1 MTAPMKALFPTLS
14 RRVVTVAIVVLLVI
28 AGAAGVYLHDGS
40 RGDSENSGAEAAM
53 TAPPPTVA
61 VVRVVRRNL
70 KRTIVLSSELN
81 PYDVVKLY
89 AKEPGYLK
97 SIDVDYGSH
106 VTAGETIATLELPE
120 QAADLDKSD
129 AAYGLARAD
138 YDRVASVNHQEPG
151 LIAQAD
157 IDKAH
162 ADYLMAQD
170 QRERASV
177 VEGYSVIAAPFDGV
191 VTKRYV
197 DPGALI
203 EQGTT
208 SSTAMPIV
216 EVADVYRLRLVLEA
230 PESLVPLI
238 HVGMP
243 VSVSIPA
250 TGESFPDRVARFSYD
265 VHRDTRTM
273 HTEVDV
279 LNADLHLKPGMYASA
294 TIDLESRSNAVS
306 VPTQA
311 VATDGTPNVWTVDRD
326 GTIQRREVTLGLK
339 TPDYSEVTRGL
350 AVGDLVFLG
359 DRTAYTVGQR
369 VRPKL
374 VASPTAHA

>member
-1 MTAPMKALFPTLS
+1 MMAAPMKVFLSTLS
-14 RRVVTVAIVVLLVI
+14 RPVFAVAIAAVLI
-28 AGAAGVYLHDGS
+28 AVAVGVYLHDGW
-40 RGDSENSGAEAAM
+40 RAAGADAGAEAAV
-53 TAPPPTVA
+53 TVPPPTVA
-61 VVRVVRRNL
+61 VMRVMRRNL

-89 AKEPGYLK
+89 AKEPGYLQ

-106 VTAGETIATLELPE
+106 VTAGETLATLELPE
-120 QAADLDKSD
+120 QEADLDKSD

-138 YDRVASVNHQEPG
+138 YERVASVNHQEPG

-162 ADYLMAQD
+162 ADYLIAQD
-170 QRERASV
+170 QRMRASV
-177 VEGYSVIAAPFDGV
+177 VEGYSVITAPFDGV

-216 EVADVYRLRLVLEA
+216 EVADVYRLRLVLES

-265 VHRDTRTM
+265 VHQDTRTM

-279 LNADLHLKPGMYASA
+279 QNADLHLKPGMYASA
-294 TIDLESRSNAVS
+294 TIDLESRSDAVS

-311 VATDGTPNVWTVDRD
+311 VATDGSPNVWTVDRD

-339 TPDYSEVTRGL
+339 TPDYSEVTSGL
-350 AVGDLVFLG
+350 AVGDLVFIG

-369 VRPKL
+369 VTPKL

>member
-1 MTAPMKALFPTLS
+1 MMAAPMKVFRSTVS
-14 RRVVTVAIVVLLVI
+14 RPVVAVTIVVLLV
-28 AGAAGVYLHDGS
+28 AVAVGMYLHDGS
-40 RGDSENSGAEAAM
+40 RVASADAGAEAAV

-61 VVRVVRRNL
+61 VMRVMRRNL

-97 SIDVDYGSH
+97 SIDVDYGSR
-106 VTAGETIATLELPE
+106 VTAGETMATLELPE
-120 QAADLDKSD
+120 QEADLDKSD
-129 AAYGLARAD
+129 AAYGLAQAD
-138 YDRVASVNHQEPG
+138 YERVASVNHQEPG

-162 ADYLMAQD
+162 ADYLIAKD
-170 QRERASV
+170 QRMRASV
-177 VEGYSVIAAPFDGV
+177 VEGYSVITAPFDGV

-265 VHRDTRTM
+265 VHQDTRTM

-279 LNADLHLKPGMYASA
+279 QNADLHLKPGMYASA
-294 TIDLESRSNAVS
+294 TIDLESRSDAVS

-311 VATDGTPNVWTVDRD
+311 VATDGSPNVWTIDRN
-326 GTIQRREVTLGLK
+326 GTIQRREVILGLK
-339 TPDYSEVTRGL
+339 TPDYSEVTSGL
-350 AVGDLVFLG
+350 AVGELVFLG
-359 DRTAYTVGQR
+359 DRTAYNVGQR
-369 VRPKL
+369 VTPKL